1 MLAAGQQVT
10 DVLKHLK
17 EEGKLL
23 SDVLEYKGYIG
34 SVHYSDEDEVFTAG

>member
-1 MLAAGQQVT
+1 M
-10 DVLKHLK
+10 LKHLK